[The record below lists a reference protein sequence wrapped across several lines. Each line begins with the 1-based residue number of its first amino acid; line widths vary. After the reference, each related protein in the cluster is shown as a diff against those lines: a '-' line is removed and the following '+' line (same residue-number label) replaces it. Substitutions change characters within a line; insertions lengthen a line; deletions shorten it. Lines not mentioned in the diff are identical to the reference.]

1 MLRLAPV
8 HCCSPHGSCVEPEHL
23 ILPAAVE
30 PSSPS
35 LVSTAVTCL
44 HFGPLPLSIQL
55 SPPIH
60 NSNTSSE
67 YAHVHVEEENLL
79 MFASAVVCLAVRRC
93 LRGQVTPRI
102 AAALKQCCSPVGF
115 AAHLSAVWI
124 GHHTAAA
131 LGGMQPR
138 EISGLRTVAMTDRIA
153 VQSYNHRIYTIYVQH
168 CRIYIK

>member
-35 LVSTAVTCL
+35 LVSAAVTCL
-44 HFGPLPLSIQL
+44 HFGPLPLSIWL
-55 SPPIH
+55 SRPIH
-60 NSNTSSE
+60 NSNKSSE
-67 YAHVHVEEENLL
+67 YAHVHLKEENLL

-102 AAALKQCCSPVGF
+102 AAALKQRCSPVGF

-124 GHHTAAA
+124 GHRTAEA

-138 EISGLRTVAMTDRIA
+138 EISGLRTAAMTDRTA
-153 VQSYNHRIYTIYVQH
+153 AQSCNHCIHTIYVQH
-168 CRIYIK
+168 HRICIK